1 MKKIFKIIG
10 IVIVITGVLFACK
23 ESFLDGPAQGVL
35 DSSTLGN
42 KDGVEANLI
51 SAYSMLDGY
60 AEYGGWANA
69 GSNWVF
75 GSVASDDAYKGS
87 ETGDQG
93 EMTDIELYQWSTP
106 GADNYMQD
114 KFRVL
119 YDGIARANATLN
131 LMKEVMEASPEEI
144 SAEDASRIEGEALF
158 LRAHYHFDGWKF
170 WGNIPYYLETDTDF
184 KKPNLSS
191 EEVMAAV
198 LADLDAAIAKLPE
211 TQGDVGRATRWTAK
225 AYKGRVLMFKNDYA
239 AAMSVLRDVVDNG
252 PYELEETFHNVFAAQ
267 NDNGPET
274 ILAYQASVNDG
285 NPNGNNGNYSDRLN
299 FPHSGSPLGCCGFHQ
314 PSQNLVNVFQVDAN
328 GLPFMDG
335 SWDDA
340 EVDDITPTTPVDPR
354 LDWTTGRDGVP
365 YLDWGIHQPGWIRAR
380 AYGGPYSPKKT
391 IYEKNS
397 GAQSAVGW
405 QNTQL
410 HSMNMHIL
418 RFADVMLMLAEA
430 EVEVGSL
437 ENARALVNEIRDRA
451 SKSAQGY
458 HDGEAGEVQVDLDD
472 PGITWANYQIGLY
485 NTAWTDKDAA
495 REMVRMERRLE
506 LAMEG
511 HRLFD
516 LKRWGEA
523 KEVMNAY
530 IAKEKTRRSYLSAA
544 VPFEDKHLLYPLPS
558 VQIALSVVEGQE
570 QLVQNPGW

>member
-1 MKKIFKIIG
+1 
-10 IVIVITGVLFACK
+10 
-23 ESFLDGPAQGVL
+23 L

-42 KDGVEANLI
+42 KEGVEANLI
-51 SAYSMLDGY
+51 SAYSVLDGY

-75 GSVASDDAYKGS
+75 GSVAADDAYKGS

-106 GADNYMQD
+106 GTDNYMQD

-119 YDGIARANATLN
+119 YDGIARANATIN
-131 LMKEVMEASPEEI
+131 LLRQVIEANPEEI
-144 SAEDASRIEGEALF
+144 TSEDASRIEGEALF
-158 LRAHYHFDGWKF
+158 LRAHYHFDAWKF
-170 WGNIPYYLETDTDF
+170 WGNIPYYIETDVDF
-184 KKPNLSS
+184 KEPNLSS
-191 EEVMAAV
+191 AEALDAV
-198 LADLDAAIAKLPE
+198 LADLDAAIALLPVE
-211 TQGDVGRATRWTAK
+211 QGDVGRVTQWTAK
-225 AYKGRVLMFKNDYA
+225 AYKGRVLMFKKDFTGA
-239 AAMSVLRDVVDNG
+239 LPVLKEVVDEG

-267 NDNGPET
+267 NDNGAET
-274 ILAYQASVNDG
+274 ILAYQASSNDG
-285 NPNGNNGNYSDRLN
+285 NPNGNNANYSDRLN

-328 GLPFMDG
+328 GLPLMDG
-335 SWDDA
+335 SWNNA

-354 LDWTTGRDGVP
+354 LDWTVGRDDVP
-365 YLDWGIHQPGWIRAR
+365 YLDWGLHKPGWIRAR
-380 AYGGPYSPKKT
+380 SYGGPYSPKKT
-391 IYEKNS
+391 IYEKGS

-418 RFADVMLMLAEA
+418 RYADVMLMLAEA
-430 EVEVGSL
+430 EVEVGDPD
-437 ENARALVNEIRDRA
+437 EARKLVNAIRDRA
-451 SKSAQGY
+451 SKSAQGL
-458 HDGEAGEVQVDLDD
+458 HDGEAGTVQVDIDA
-472 PGITWANYQIGLY
+472 PEITWANYRIGLY
-485 NTAWTDKDAA
+485 TTAWTDQDAA

-516 LKRWGEA
+516 LKRWDEA
-523 KEVMNAY
+523 KTVLNTY
-530 IAKEKTRRSYLSAA
+530 IAKEKTRRSYLTSAVA
-544 VPFEDKHLLYPLPS
+544 FEDKHMLFPLPS
-558 VQIALSVVEGQE
+558 VQISLSTTNGEE